1 MPVCKPSSRL
11 LIRSCVIGRGVETF
25 SISRAMAFASYTPT
39 QMGSTVLLPT
49 SFRMTIG
56 ILVTGSIM
64 SPRIFISTSIGS
76 VPFLD
81 PLHHRD
87 RERIGDAL
95 TNQRVGTRPRHPHI
109 EIRTHQRPILTAVM

>member
-11 LIRSCVIGRGVETF
+11 LIRSWVIGRGVETF
-25 SISRAMAFASYTPT
+25 SISRAIAFASYTPT

-56 ILVTGSIM
+56 MLVTGSII

-87 RERIGDAL
+87 RAGIGDAL
-95 TNQRVGTRPRHPHI
+95 TDQRIGARPGHPYV
-109 EIRTHQRPILTAVM
+109 EIGAHE